1 MIYGDGMVNIPEEV
15 KDYFNNPQAAKVIA
29 TVDEQGNP
37 HVAPVGS
44 LQWVSEDTFAF
55 AVVSMKT
62 TKENLEKTK
71 KAALLAFTAQ
81 PFGGYKVYGS
91 FVGFQTEGALFD
103 TFAKAI
109 KEMLNVDI
117 SHVGIIR
124 AEGAEPISLSP

>member
-1 MIYGDGMVNIPEEV
+1 MVNIPEEV